1 MTHSQLEYKV
11 AKFIDAAE
19 VTEVCKM
26 FHAESYQKFANFNFD
41 QMHEWIEERIDNDDS
56 DIFTAWDGDLLVG
69 CLVGMVYYYPYS
81 NTLVAADYIWY
92 VIPKYRGGMIG
103 VRLMKMFEEW
113 AKGVGAVSITT
124 GSTSGIKSERG
135 AKLLQRLGYN
145 PIGMVMEKELI

>member
-1 MTHSQLEYKV
+1 MTHLPLSYRI
-11 AKFIDAAE
+11 ARHTDAFE
-19 VTEVCKM
+19 VTEVCEM

-41 QMHEWIEERIDNDDS
+41 QMNGWIEDRIDSNENK
-56 DIFTAWDGDLLVG
+56 IFTAWDGDKLVG
-69 CLVGMVYYYPYS
+69 CLVGMTFCYPYS

-103 VRLMKMFEEW
+103 VRLMKMFEGW

-145 PIGMVMEKELI
+145 PIGMVMEKELV